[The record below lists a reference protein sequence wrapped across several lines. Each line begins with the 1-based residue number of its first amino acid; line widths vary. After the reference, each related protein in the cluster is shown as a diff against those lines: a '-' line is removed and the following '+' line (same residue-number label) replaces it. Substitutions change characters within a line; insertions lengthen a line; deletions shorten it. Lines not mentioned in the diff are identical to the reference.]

1 MRQIGDDLKFDP
13 KDVIVME
20 SAPQADLD
28 NQSNLVAAR

>member
-20 SAPQADLD
+20 SAPQADM
-28 NQSNLVAAR
+28 NNASNLAVAS